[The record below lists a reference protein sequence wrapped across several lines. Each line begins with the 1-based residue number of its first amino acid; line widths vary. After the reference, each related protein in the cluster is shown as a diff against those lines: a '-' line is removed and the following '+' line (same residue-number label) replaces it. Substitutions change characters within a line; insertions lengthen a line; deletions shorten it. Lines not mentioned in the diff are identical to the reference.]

1 MQITH
6 TILDKDYNPVKDIE
20 LSELDK
26 KHINFLEE
34 SVKNGTRLSYDGEMY
49 WLADIEHWV
58 RINKR

>member
-26 KHINFLEE
+26 KHIIFF
-34 SVKNGTRLSYDGEMY
+34 R
-49 WLADIEHWV
+49 
-58 RINKR
+58 RIC